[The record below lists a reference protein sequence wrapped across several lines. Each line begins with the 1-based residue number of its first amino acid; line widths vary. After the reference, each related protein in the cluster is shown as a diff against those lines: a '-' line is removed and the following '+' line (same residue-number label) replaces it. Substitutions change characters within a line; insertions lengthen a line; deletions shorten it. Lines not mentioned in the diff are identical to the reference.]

1 MSTQKPNPYG
11 LYDPTAG
18 SDSCGVGF
26 ITRKDGEQTH
36 EILQMAHSALCTV
49 PHRGGMSAE
58 GVGDGA
64 LERGLVA
71 LREARFFVRI
81 VELGEFGGD
90 LIFARHQRLAVGAG
104 LGLVGFLAGVPAARR

>member
-1 MSTQKPNPYG
+1 MSTKKPQSYG

-64 LERGLVA
+64 GVNVCLLYTSPSPR
-71 LREARFFVRI
+71 
-81 VELGEFGGD
+81 D
-90 LIFARHQRLAVGAG
+90 LSTSRMPSSA
-104 LGLVGFLAGVPAARR
+104 